1 MGGKEGG
8 TRIVVVRAVQII
20 SSEVKFLCTLGRYSS
35 VGARFGMAGVVIIST
50 VDMGVPIYAISFL
63 SLPSSI
69 S

>member
-8 TRIVVVRAVQII
+8 TRIVVVRGVQIM
-20 SSEVKFLCTLGRYSS
+20 SGEVKFLCTLGRYSS
-35 VGARFGMAGVVIIST
+35 VGARFGMAGVVIST
-50 VDMGVPIYAISFL
+50 VDMGVSIYAISFL